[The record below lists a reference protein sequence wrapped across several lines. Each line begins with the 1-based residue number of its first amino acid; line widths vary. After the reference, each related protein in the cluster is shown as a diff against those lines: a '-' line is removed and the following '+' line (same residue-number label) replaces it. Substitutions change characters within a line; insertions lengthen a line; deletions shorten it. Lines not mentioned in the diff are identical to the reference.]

1 MSDPED
7 YSRGFGG
14 EALAARLRRVSD
26 RIDRDG
32 ARVYAAR
39 GIRFEQ
45 RWYGALR
52 QLVEHDRPMG
62 VGEIAAILRIT
73 HVSVSEASRSME
85 KAGLIVSRA
94 SPEDGRRRLL
104 ELTEQG
110 RAMAAR
116 LAPLWDAFNTAARE
130 LDAEAGHLVRL
141 LDQLDD
147 ALDRRSMFERIMSG
161 ISLDEGE
168 VGIDM

>member
-14 EALAARLRRVSD
+14 EALAARLRRASD

-32 ARVYAAR
+32 SRVYAAR
-39 GIRFEQ
+39 GVKFEQ
-45 RWYGALR
+45 RWYGVLR

-85 KAGLIVSRA
+85 KAGLIASRA
-94 SPEDGRRRLL
+94 SVEDGRRRLL
-104 ELTEQG
+104 ELTGQG
-110 RAMAAR
+110 RAMAAE
-116 LAPLWDAFNTAARE
+116 LAPLWDAFNVAARE
-130 LDAEAGHLVRL
+130 LDAEAGHLVHL
-141 LDQLDD
+141 LDRLDD

-161 ISLDEGE
+161 ISLDEAE
-168 VGIDM
+168 VNTDM

>member
-14 EALAARLRRVSD
+14 EALAARLRRASE

-32 ARVYAAR
+32 SRVYAAQ

-45 RWYGALR
+45 RWYGTLR
-52 QLVEHDRPMG
+52 QLSEHDRPMG

-85 KAGLIVSRA
+85 KAGLIVSQA
-94 SPEDGRRRLL
+94 SAQDGRRRLL
-104 ELTEQG
+104 ALTEQG
-110 RAMAAR
+110 RAMVAR
-116 LAPLWDAFNTAARE
+116 LTPLWGAFNLAARE
-130 LDAEAGHLVRL
+130 LDAEAGDIVRL
-141 LDQLDD
+141 LDRLDD
-147 ALDRRSMFERIMSG
+147 ALDRRSMFERIMEG
-161 ISLDEGE
+161 ISLDDPG
-168 VGIDM
+168 V

>member
-14 EALAARLRRVSD
+14 EALAARLRRASE

-32 ARVYAAR
+32 SRVYAAQ

-45 RWYGALR
+45 RWYGTLR
-52 QLVEHDRPMG
+52 QLSEHDRPMG

-85 KAGLIVSRA
+85 KAGLIVSRSSA
-94 SPEDGRRRLL
+94 EDGRRRLL

-110 RAMAAR
+110 RDMVAR
-116 LAPLWDAFNTAARE
+116 LTPLWDAFNAAARE
-130 LDAEAGHLVRL
+130 LDAEAGDIVHL
-141 LDQLDD
+141 LDRLDD
-147 ALDRRSMFERIMSG
+147 ALDRRSMFERIMAE
-161 ISLDEGE
+161 ISLDDPE
-168 VGIDM
+168 VRVNR

>member
-14 EALAARLRRVSD
+14 EALAARLRRASE

-32 ARVYAAR
+32 SRVYAAQ

-45 RWYGALR
+45 RWYGTLR
-52 QLVEHDRPMG
+52 QLSEHDRPMG

-85 KAGLIVSRA
+85 KAGLIVSQA
-94 SPEDGRRRLL
+94 SAEDGRRRLL
-104 ELTEQG
+104 ALTEQG
-110 RAMAAR
+110 RAMVAR
-116 LAPLWDAFNTAARE
+116 LTPLWDAFNAAARE
-130 LDAEAGHLVRL
+130 LDAEAGDIVRL
-141 LDQLDD
+141 LDRLDD
-147 ALDRRSMFERIMSG
+147 ALDRRSMFERIMAE
-161 ISLDEGE
+161 ISLDDPG
-168 VGIDM
+168 V